1 MPKNMARISE
11 YFLTIE
17 IIIPPIRN
25 PKRYPPVGPK
35 SAFKPPF
42 PPAKTGSPIPPRS
55 KYANMIKK
63 VSTGEKYKLMRKRKN
78 TCKVKGT

>member
-1 MPKNMARISE
+1 LESHILPVRYIIRIPKNRARISE

-35 SAFKPPF
+35 SAFRPPF
-42 PPAKTGSPIPPRS
+42 PPAKTGRPIPPRS
-55 KYANMIKK
+55 KYDKK
-63 VSTGEKYKLMRKRKN
+63 GFYWRKI
-78 TCKVKGT
+78 